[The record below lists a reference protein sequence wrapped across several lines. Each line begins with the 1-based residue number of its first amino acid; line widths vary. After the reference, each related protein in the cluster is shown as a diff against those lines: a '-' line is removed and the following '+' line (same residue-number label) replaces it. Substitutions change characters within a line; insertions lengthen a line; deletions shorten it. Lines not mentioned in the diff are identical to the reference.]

1 MPAVRR
7 KQKRAARESYSE
19 KTLLKFVKEHLSK
32 EYPNPRREGCP
43 TQSNTET
50 LGPRSPASRC
60 FHRLPRFSLL
70 PVLQDLQRFACPLE
84 SEPVTSTI
92 AREPSRVPEAR
103 TEKNFISP
111 LTFVDF
117 FASL

>member
-43 TQSNTET
+43 SQAMLKRLAHDPQKVDASIVYHVFHC
-50 LGPRSPASRC
+50 SPCYKTCSGLLA
-60 FHRLPRFSLL
+60 RLKAGR
-70 PVLQDLQRFACPLE
+70 
-84 SEPVTSTI
+84 
-92 AREPSRVPEAR
+92 
-103 TEKNFISP
+103 
-111 LTFVDF
+111 
-117 FASL
+117 